1 MKTSSFVIAAAS
13 LLVALSLPA
22 CGSTGSSG
30 PSGETGETGAPRTGA
45 DRFSSFSGQT
55 LDGRRFDLGPKLGKD
70 VVFVSFWATWCE
82 PCKSEMPFLQSY
94 HEKYQANGL
103 TLVSVSIDGPDTA
116 SDVAP
121 YIRRQGYT
129 FPVVLDEDG
138 AIAQRHNPAG
148 TAPFGILIGR
158 DGRIVKRIAGFQPS
172 EAPEL
177 ERELRHLLG
186 LPADGAP

>member
-1 MKTSSFVIAAAS
+1 MKTLRLLAALV
-13 LLVALSLPA
+13 LLSTLATG
-22 CGSTGSSG
+22 CGSATGTATTTAHGTDG
-30 PSGETGETGAPRTGA
+30 PGTASA

-55 LDGRRFDLGPKLGKD
+55 LDGKRLDLGPKLGKD

-94 HEKYQANGL
+94 HEKYQAAGL

-121 YIRRQGYT
+121 YVRRQGYT

>member
-1 MKTSSFVIAAAS
+1 MKSLRWVAALVL
-13 LLVALSLPA
+13 LLVPLLALGASG
-22 CGSTGSSG
+22 CGSTSG
-30 PSGETGETGAPRTGA
+30 TATTGDDAAQA
-45 DRFSSFSGQT
+45 DRFSGFSGQT
-55 LDGRRFDLGPKLGKD
+55 VGGQRVDLRDKLGKD

-94 HEKYQANGL
+94 HEKYQASGL

-116 SDVAP
+116 ADVAP

>member
-1 MKTSSFVIAAAS
+1 MKS
-13 LLVALSLPA
+13 LRLFTALALLFALAPA
-22 CGSTGSSG
+22 CGSSSG
-30 PSGETGETGAPRTGA
+30 ATAGESDAAQA

-55 LDGRRFDLGPKLGKD
+55 LDGKRLDLRDKLGKD
-70 VVFVSFWATWCE
+70 VIFVSFWATWCE

-116 SDVAP
+116 ADVAP

-186 LPADGAP
+186 IAKDGAP

>member
-1 MKTSSFVIAAAS
+1 MKSLLFTCLLTCLSLWGCGSSPAVDGAAAS
-13 LLVALSLPA
+13 GNTA
-22 CGSTGSSG
+22 GS
-30 PSGETGETGAPRTGA
+30 
-45 DRFSSFSGQT
+45 RFTSFTGQT
-55 LDGRRFDLGPKLGKD
+55 LDGKRFDLAPRLGKD

-82 PCKSEMPFLQSY
+82 PCKAEMPFLQAY
-94 HEKYQANGL
+94 HDKYKDQGL
-103 TLVSVSIDGPDTA
+103 TIVTVSIDGPDTA

-138 AIAQRHNPAG
+138 AIAQRHNPTG
-148 TAPFGILIGR
+148 TAPFSIVVAK
-158 DGRIVKRIAGFQPS
+158 DGSVAKRVAGFQPS

-186 LPADGAP
+186 LTETP